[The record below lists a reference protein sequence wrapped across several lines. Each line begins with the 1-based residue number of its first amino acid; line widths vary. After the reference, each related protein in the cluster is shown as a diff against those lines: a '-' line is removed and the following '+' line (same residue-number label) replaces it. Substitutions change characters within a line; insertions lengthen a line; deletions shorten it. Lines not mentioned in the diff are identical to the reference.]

1 MRQSVSLERPCVK
14 FEEHENAWRDA
25 FPYAGATHIFK

>member
-14 FEEHENAWRDA
+14 FEEHEMVEGMLSHMQEPHT
-25 FPYAGATHIFK
+25 FLK